1 MSKFRSKGKREM
13 PELNTSSLP
22 DLIFTVLFFFMMVTS
37 MREEEVKVQYKTPN
51 GTSEIEKLEK
61 KSLVSH
67 IYIGPPLAQWRAI
80 YGSAPRIQLNDA
92 FANPEDVRDFVR
104 AEREGMVEHDKPFMK
119 MSLKVDKGTE
129 MGIVTDVKQELR
141 KAKAQNIVYSAGKEK
156 TQERK

>member
-1 MSKFRSKGKREM
+1 M
-13 PELNTSSLP
+13 
-22 DLIFTVLFFFMMVTS
+22 
-37 MREEEVKVQYKTPN
+37 
-51 GTSEIEKLEK
+51 
-61 KSLVSH
+61 
-67 IYIGPPLAQWRAI
+67 AQWRAI

-104 AEREGMVEHDKPFMK
+104 AERESMVEHDKPFMK